1 MRNRAGIIQRF
12 PTGTDE
18 VEYSNVTKTES
29 RMGCGFG
36 RGGHRPGDI
45 PHPPQEASVIKR
57 NSTKQ
62 NNTTYPYLISSI
74 DVVKPPDIFKKC
86 WTVYIQYIY
95 AGISAVQLVN

>member
-29 RMGCGFG
+29 RMGCGLG

-45 PHPPQEASVIKR
+45 PASSPGGVRDKEEFYRAVILEPHIMKDFR
-57 NSTKQ
+57 FMSCR
-62 NNTTYPYLISSI
+62 IWFEG
-74 DVVKPPDIFKKC
+74 VKILP
-86 WTVYIQYIY
+86 
-95 AGISAVQLVN
+95 